1 MDPSPRPPV
10 PAGPPQVGVI
20 MGSQSDWDT
29 MQHASAALS
38 ELGIPHEC
46 RVVSAHRTPDWLFTY
61 ASEAAGRPFAV
72 SGTPAKLVQL
82 AQLYGV
88 ADLLGLDG
96 SGSGSPSVPSSGVA
110 SAPAGSA

>member
-1 MDPSPRPPV
+1 MQL
-10 PAGPPQVGVI
+10 PATL
-20 MGSQSDWDT
+20 T
-29 MQHASAALS
+29 MQQAAAASRELDAAAAGGSGPFTVDASALAAMDTAAIAVL
-38 ELGIPHEC
+38 LQA
-46 RVVSAHRTPDWLFTY
+46 RR

>member
-38 ELGIPHEC
+38 ELGIP
-46 RVVSAHRTPDWLFTY
+46 Y
-61 ASEAAGRPFAV
+61 
-72 SGTPAKLVQL
+72 
-82 AQLYGV
+82 
-88 ADLLGLDG
+88 
-96 SGSGSPSVPSSGVA
+96 
-110 SAPAGSA
+110 